1 MTATCTWTWIHIQ
14 RERVRVREKV
24 CVTERERE
32 RVSAQAN
39 RVLNSNNHLAYPDN
53 LGICIHYTFLK
64 VTVKTKKKITQNDK
78 THDDGN
84 IKQKLAV
91 INPIQLHY
99 HGI

>member
-1 MTATCTWTWIHIQ
+1 MTATCTWTWIHIE

-64 VTVKTKKKITQNDK
+64 VTVKTKKKLHK
-78 THDDGN
+78 M
-84 IKQKLAV
+84 IKRTMTGTLNK
-91 INPIQLHY
+91 N
-99 HGI
+99 